1 MSYAAERLEAAR
13 RFYAEELR
21 FVAHV
26 GAESVVRA
34 FASVPREKFLGPGPW
49 LVMGDDR
56 TYWPTSDDDPA
67 HVYHNVLLAID
78 PARELNNGH
87 PQFWAD
93 LLNKLDLHPGD
104 TVCHVG
110 AGTGYYTGI
119 QAEIVG
125 PEGRVIGVEI
135 DPELAERA
143 RANLADRAN
152 VAIVMADGSR
162 HDPGPVDALII
173 NAGATHPTPG
183 WLLALK
189 PGGRMLLPLTTD
201 RNDGIVLRIERLGEE
216 AIYAAAVVSGV
227 GIYPCAGARERNA
240 ERALVRALAGGGRR
254 FIRSLRVDPHTA
266 DGTCWLHGDG
276 YCLSINPP
284 SVGDHAQHGAGRVP
298 GPTAPIITLGRGGR
312 PGGESMQPVPSR
324 IDEPSV
330 AWHYVRVS
338 ATEPP
343 TECRSC
349 RNHLP

>member
-1 MSYAAERLEAAR
+1 MSHPAERIEAAR

-26 GAESVVRA
+26 GADAVIRA

-56 TYWPTSDDDPA
+56 TYWRTPDDDPA

-78 PARELNNGH
+78 PVRELNNGH

-93 LLNKLDLHPGD
+93 LLNKLGLRRGD

-110 AGTGYYTGI
+110 AGTGYYTAI

-125 PEGRVIGVEI
+125 PAGRVVGIEI
-135 DPELAERA
+135 DPDLAKQA

-152 VAIVMADGSR
+152 VKIVTADGSQY
-162 HDPGPVDALII
+162 DPGPVDALIV
-173 NAGATHPTPG
+173 NAGATHPMPG
-183 WLLALK
+183 WLSALK
-189 PGGRMLLPLTTD
+189 PGGRMLLPLTTE
-201 RNDGIVLRIERLGEE
+201 RNDGIVLRIERMGEE
-216 AIYAAAVVSGV
+216 AMYAAAVISGV
-227 GIYPCAGARERNA
+227 MIYPCAGARERSA

-254 FIRSLRVDPHTA
+254 FIQSLRVDPHTA

-284 SVGDHAQHGAGRVP
+284 SVGDRAQLAAGRVP
-298 GPTAPIITLGRGGR
+298 GPTTPTTLSGHSRGVFRERGCVVER
-312 PGGESMQPVPSR
+312 GVTPSLVT
-324 IDEPSV
+324 SV
-330 AWHYVRVS
+330 GVRS
-338 ATEPP
+338 RA
-343 TECRSC
+343 
-349 RNHLP
+349 